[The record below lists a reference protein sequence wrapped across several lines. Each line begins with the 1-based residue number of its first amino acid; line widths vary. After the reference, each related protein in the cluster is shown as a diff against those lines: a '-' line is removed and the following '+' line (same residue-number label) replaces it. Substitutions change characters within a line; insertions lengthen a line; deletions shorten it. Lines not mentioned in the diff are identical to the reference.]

1 MSTPIPTEEIR
12 FPPTTITTFFTN
24 DGTNDSLTLEWT
36 RRMPENGYLGNVTF
50 RQFQKKP
57 IQVFDPK
64 IVVTFG
70 VKLGIS
76 WAFQA
81 RDGSFICRMF
91 VSNFNDV
98 FITFSDR
105 KKGDWPLVTVYSLHH
120 HANVAGVEGQVSQSA

>member
-1 MSTPIPTEEIR
+1 MSTPVSTQAIPI
-12 FPPTTITTFFTN
+12 PPTRVTTFYTLDTFEE
-24 DGTNDSLTLEWT
+24 LTFEWT

-64 IVVTFG
+64 PVATIGVV
-70 VKLGIS
+70 LGTS

-91 VSNFNDV
+91 VSAFNDV
-98 FITFSDR
+98 YIAFSDR
-105 KKGDWPLVTVYSLHH
+105 KTGNWPLVTVYSFHH
-120 HANVAGVEGQVSQSA
+120 KTLGASSPE